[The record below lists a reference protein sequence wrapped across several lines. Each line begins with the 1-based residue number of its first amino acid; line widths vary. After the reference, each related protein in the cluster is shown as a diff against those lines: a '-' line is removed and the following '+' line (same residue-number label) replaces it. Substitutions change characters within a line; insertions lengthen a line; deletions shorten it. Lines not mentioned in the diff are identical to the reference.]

1 MDPFDSHVSKLQ
13 AAKASRIIH
22 TFQVPEKTAKAH
34 DDAYKTVEVYELS
47 VADELRVSR
56 ETESDPAA
64 YILAMAKAC
73 FVGVNGV
80 EEPDPGKVYDALPP
94 KIRHLVT
101 NAYNRVHYSDE
112 TEAFV
117 ASGTVVRRVG

>member
-1 MDPFDSHVSKLQ
+1 MDPFDAHVSKLQ
-13 AAKASRIIH
+13 AAKAARIIH
-22 TFQVPEKTAKAH
+22 TFTIPEKTAKAH
-34 DDAYKTVEVYELS
+34 DGAYQSVQIYELS

-64 YILAMAKAC
+64 YVLAMAKAC

-80 EEPDPGKVYDALPP
+80 EEADPGKVYDSLPP

-112 TEAFV
+112 ADAFV
-117 ASGTVVRRVG
+117 ESGSVVRRVG